1 MLHDRRAR
9 FSLTDPAIRGG
20 FASRRR
26 WLEPVLMALLALGAL
41 AIRLPG
47 LTKSLW
53 YDELWSTRVVLGTFG
68 DTLRSTVEDVHPPLY
83 SLVMFVWI
91 RFFGDSEWAVRLLP
105 LLAGLATI
113 VLMPALGGA
122 LASRRA
128 GWIGAVLL
136 TLSPVHLWYSQEA
149 RAYSL
154 LMLLT
159 VLIMLVWRRLDDRES
174 APWPR
179 RWLFLLSIAIT
190 QVHYFALAIPAAIAA
205 AALLQRKHRML
216 ALSALAASAMSIGL
230 AIGVKSATG
239 SFSTESPH
247 LRTFNA
253 REAMDL
259 FLAWFPLGGA
269 MSPRSVVS
277 RIAGWGIAGIMALL
291 VTNWLAFGWRRL
303 ARRGWQE
310 HLLMLSAVPCLLIVL
325 DWLGREHYYVERS
338 ALPSLPFFFLAV
350 AAGAELIAGESIRR
364 TAIGAALLG
373 SVIVLAAFYSR
384 REEWTVYKPNP
395 DWRAISR
402 TLVAEQPT
410 ASAPLLVFSTT
421 PVRELEY
428 YMPGAVECAWP
439 HVAQHPPL
447 SPTTLRGRVAR
458 LFERGE
464 RLTCGPAGNA
474 FVRLYIVNDPGTAWI
489 DEIRAAEAQP
499 RALLLILNHF
509 WPGQTPAVLAAL
521 RARNERPNM
530 LGRAG
535 GLEVFALN

>member
-1 MLHDRRAR
+1 
-9 FSLTDPAIRGG
+9 
-20 FASRRR
+20 
-26 WLEPVLMALLALGAL
+26 
-41 AIRLPG
+41 
-47 LTKSLW
+47 
-53 YDELWSTRVVLGTFG
+53 
-68 DTLRSTVEDVHPPLY
+68 
-83 SLVMFVWI
+83 
-91 RFFGDSEWAVRLLP
+91 
-105 LLAGLATI
+105 
-113 VLMPALGGA
+113 
-122 LASRRA
+122 
-128 GWIGAVLL
+128 
-136 TLSPVHLWYSQEA
+136 
-149 RAYSL
+149 
-154 LMLLT
+154 MLLT
-159 VLIMLVWRRLDDRES
+159 VVIMLVWRRLDDRES

-179 RWLFLLSIAIT
+179 RWLFLLSIGIT
-190 QVHYFALAIPAAIAA
+190 QLHYFAVAIPAAIAA

-216 ALSALAASAMSIGL
+216 ALSALAASALSIGL
-230 AIGVKSATG
+230 VLGIKSATG
-239 SFSTESPH
+239 FFSTEQTY

-253 REAMDL
+253 REATDL

-291 VTNWLAFGWRRL
+291 VTNWLALGWRRF

-310 HLLMLSAVPCLLIVL
+310 HLLMLSAVPGLLIVL
-325 DWLGREHYYVERS
+325 AWLGREHYYIERS

-350 AAGAELIAGESIRR
+350 AAGAELIAEESIRR

-373 SVIVLAAFYSR
+373 SVIVLTAFYSR
-384 REEWTVYKPNP
+384 REEWTVYKPNA

-402 TLVAEQPT
+402 TLVAQQPT

-421 PVRELEY
+421 PIRELEY
-428 YMPGAVECAWP
+428 YVPAAVQCEWP
-439 HVAQHPPL
+439 HVAQHLL

-474 FVRLYIVNDPGTAWI
+474 FVRLYMVNDSGTAWI

-499 RALLLILNHF
+499 RALLILNHI

-521 RARNERPNM
+521 RARNKRPNM
-530 LGRAG
+530 LGRAE